1 MIFVD
6 TNVVMYAVGSP
17 HPLQGAARAF
27 FDTASSDGTP
37 LYTSAEVLQELAH
50 AYLRV
55 NRKTLFDDAVE
66 LLERF
71 NVQIWPLTDG
81 DVKLAV
87 DLHAQH
93 PNLSA
98 RDLCHLAS
106 CRRRGVT
113 RIMTFDQGFAAA
125 AGSRGG
131 TAAG

>member
-6 TNVVMYAVGSP
+6 TNVIMYAVGRP
-17 HPLQGAARAF
+17 HPLQEQAYEF
-27 FDTASSDGTP
+27 FDECRRNGSP
-37 LYTSAEVLQELAH
+37 LFTSAEVLQELAH

-55 NRKTLFDDAVE
+55 NRREIFDEALA
-66 LLERF
+66 LLGRF
-71 NVQIWPLTDG
+71 NVQIWPLTSD
-81 DVKLAV
+81 DVELAV

-125 AGSRGG
+125 GSRGAT
-131 TAAG
+131 TAG

>member
-6 TNVVMYAVGSP
+6 TNIIMYAVGRP
-17 HPLQGAARAF
+17 HPLQEQAHRLLVESRRNGQ
-27 FDTASSDGTP
+27 P
-37 LYTSAEVLQELAH
+37 LFTSAEVLQELAH

-55 NRKTLFDDAVE
+55 NRREIFDEALA
-66 LLERF
+66 LLARF
-71 NVQIWPLTDG
+71 NVQIWPLTDD
-81 DVKLAV
+81 DVRLAV
-87 DLHAQH
+87 ELHAQH

-125 AGSRGG
+125 AGSRSAP
-131 TAAG
+131 AAG

>member
-6 TNVVMYAVGSP
+6 TNVIMYAVGRP
-17 HPLQGAARAF
+17 HPLQEQAHDF
-27 FDTASSDGTP
+27 FLECRRNGSP
-37 LYTSAEVLQELAH
+37 LFTSAEVLQELAH

-55 NRKTLFDDAVE
+55 NRRENFDEALA
-66 LLERF
+66 LLESF
-71 NVQIWPLTDG
+71 NVQIWPLTAD

-87 DLHAQH
+87 ELHAQH

-113 RIMTFDQGFAAA
+113 RIMTFDQGFSA
-125 AGSRGG
+125 AGSRGA
-131 TAAG
+131 TPAG